1 MFRAITHLLFGGKEE
16 APEDAKPGQVVEEGW
31 LVVTHQAAA
40 SAENQDAQLA
50 DTQQSISP
58 LHGDATANM
67 ESDSVEDAEPAAP
80 SSSTATTRAL
90 TGSFSQPEALTE
102 LTQLTCTQ
110 KAKAL
115 ADRHHVS
122 RNAIQRQNRVCQGV
136 QRHSFHLQQ
145 PGHRSLGH

>member
-1 MFRAITHLLFGGKEE
+1 MDRYIFKDFIDST
-16 APEDAKPGQVVEEGW
+16 
-31 LVVTHQAAA
+31 
-40 SAENQDAQLA
+40 
-50 DTQQSISP
+50 ISSGFKMTDFS
-58 LHGDATANM
+58 LSSM
-67 ESDSVEDAEPAAP
+67 EDAELAAP
-80 SSSTATTRAL
+80 SSSAATTRAM
-90 TGSFSQPEALTE
+90 TVSFSQPDALAE
-102 LTQLTCTQ
+102 LTQLTCIQ